1 MLPLVL
7 GMRIALTQKLDDS
20 PDKKLLMHSTG
31 RVHSWEWPDGA
42 AHPSIVYV
50 KFDGATWQLDG
61 IEEPGVYPVRPLTKA
76 WALDPKRKNSK
87 LKIMRRQ
94 LPLTPAYAMTAH
106 ASQGKTLPAVILD
119 LSVDK
124 RVDTTFGAVAA
135 SRVRSRHDCLILR
148 PFEHWL
154 FNRGINEGPQLLL
167 QKLKGEDIDW
177 EAQREGRKPWGP
189 CAQCRQVKTCDI
201 FKHEEWE
208 KVRANLPALCMDCQH
223 SGKAVIPRKMDSGT
237 LKYVCSVCKVNKI
250 EDAYPRAQLKI
261 EDVCP
266 GTSKKC
272 LSCCRAMKELQC
284 CKCKEVKDAGDF
296 NPTMVTLPPGGVV
309 CLPCQKE
316 ARKGKTWSRK
326 GWFTCRGD
334 CGQTLPD
341 AMGSGAG
348 QQRRCLNCASRGTRQ
363 KDQHTC
369 RNKGCKRTWHEKQ
382 QRGQK
387 RQRFCPDCRG
397 EPIQQG

>member
-1 MLPLVL
+1 MLPLVV
-7 GMRIALTQKLDDS
+7 GMRIALTHKLDDS
-20 PDKKLLMHSTG
+20 PDKKLLMHRTG
-31 RVHSWEWPDGA
+31 RVHSWEWPAGA

-76 WALDPKRKNSK
+76 WPLDPKRKNPK
-87 LKIMRRQ
+87 LKVVRQQ

-167 QKLKGEDIDW
+167 QKLRGEDIDW
-177 EAQREGRKPWGP
+177 EAQREGRNPWGP
-189 CAQCRQVKTCDI
+189 CAQCRQVKTCDV
-201 FKHEEWE
+201 FRHEEWE
-208 KVRANLPALCMDCQH
+208 KVRANQPALCMDCQH
-223 SGKAVIPRKMDSGT
+223 GGKAVVPRKIDSGT

-261 EDVCP
+261 EDAFP

-272 LSCCRAMKELQC
+272 LSCCRAIKELQC
-284 CKCKEVKDAGDF
+284 CKCEEVKDVGGF
-296 NPTMVTLPPGGVV
+296 NPTMVTLPSAGVV
-309 CLPCQKE
+309 CRPCQEEVK
-316 ARKGKTWSRK
+316 KGATRGRK
-326 GWFTCRGD
+326 GWFTCRV
-334 CGQTLPD
+334 CSQILPSRINPD
-341 AMGSGAG
+341 SKE
-348 QQRRCLNCASRGTRQ
+348 RCPNCASRGTRQ

-369 RNKGCKRTWHEKQ
+369 HKKGCKRTWHEKQ
-382 QRGQK
+382 QKGQK
-387 RQRFCPDCRG
+387 RQRFCPDCRRQ
-397 EPIQQG
+397 PMQP